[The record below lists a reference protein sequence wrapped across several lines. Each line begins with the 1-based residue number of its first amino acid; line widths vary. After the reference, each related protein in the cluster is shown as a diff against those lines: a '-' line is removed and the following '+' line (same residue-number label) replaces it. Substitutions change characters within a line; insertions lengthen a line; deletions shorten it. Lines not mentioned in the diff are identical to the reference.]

1 MRVTLL
7 TLPLLGLGHYGFGQ
21 STTPAGEQ
29 KIKMSFASPPGG
41 MPLLGLISS
50 MPQRPSL
57 DDSLARRFH
66 ARNRVK
72 TVALVRVGANGAALD
87 TLDYAELD
95 RAGYPVLTA
104 KPSFK
109 ARTHLRYNR
118 RHQLISLTKDAT
130 PGFAWFVQS
139 DYDPATRTTTTRVG
153 PSLAQLALYQ
163 TGHDTQQGN
172 THRFETL
179 LMAVPGMPA
188 PKVGRVVLSTST
200 MGGDT
205 LRIDV
210 LGYQGE
216 QVVKSEAYYAIG
228 RQPQQR
234 EGGIIVLPTAGRPHR
249 ALEGK
254 FISTNRSAF
263 DAAGRLARIQYL
275 PTPPALA
282 EKPVTSTSADGN
294 GSMTI
299 RPSTDT
305 LTTTYLR
312 NADGQLLREE
322 FHGNVFGKVFSSSK
336 PADSPPFTAYDYLPN
351 GLRRSKTDN
360 HGTRYE
366 YRYTFF

>member
-1 MRVTLL
+1 M
-7 TLPLLGLGHYGFGQ
+7 
-21 STTPAGEQ
+21 
-29 KIKMSFASPPGG
+29 
-41 MPLLGLISS
+41 
-50 MPQRPSL
+50 
-57 DDSLARRFH
+57 
-66 ARNRVK
+66 
-72 TVALVRVGANGAALD
+72 
-87 TLDYAELD
+87 
-95 RAGYPVLTA
+95 LTA
-104 KPSFK
+104 NPLFK
-109 ARTHLRYNR
+109 DRTHLRYNR

-130 PGFAWFVQS
+130 PGFASFIQS

-163 TGHDTQQGN
+163 TGHDTPQHK
-172 THRFETL
+172 THRFETFI
-179 LMAVPGMPA
+179 MAVPGMPN
-188 PKVGRVVLSTST
+188 PKLDRVVLSTT
-200 MGGDT
+200 KMGGDT

-234 EGGIIVLPTAGRPHR
+234 EGGVIRMPVAGGPYQDPER
-249 ALEGK
+249 K
-254 FISTNRSAF
+254 FIPNQRSTF
-263 DAAGRLARIQYL
+263 DAAGRLVRIQHL
-275 PTPPALA
+275 PTPQALA
-282 EKPVTSTSADGN
+282 EKSVTSTSTDGN
-294 GSMTI
+294 GSLTI

-322 FHGNVFGKVFSSSK
+322 FHGKVFASNT
-336 PADSPPFTAYDYLPN
+336 PAASPPFNAYDYLPN

>member
-1 MRVTLL
+1 MRVILPTLL
-7 TLPLLGLGHYGFGQ
+7 LLGLGHYGFGQ
-21 STTPAGEQ
+21 GTPPAGEQ
-29 KIKMSFASPPGG
+29 KIKMSFARPQGG
-41 MPLLGLISS
+41 IPLLGFISS

-72 TVALVRVGANGAALD
+72 TVALVRVDANGTALD
-87 TLDYAELD
+87 TTDYAELD

-104 KPSFK
+104 NPLFK

-130 PGFAWFVQS
+130 PDFATIIQS

-188 PKVGRVVLSTST
+188 LQLDRVVLSTT
-200 MGGDT
+200 KMGGDT
-205 LRIDV
+205 IRLDM

-234 EGGIIVLPTAGRPHR
+234 EGGIIRMPTAGHPGQAPER
-249 ALEGK
+249 K
-254 FISTNRSAF
+254 FIPNQRSTF
-263 DAAGRLARIQYL
+263 DAAGRLVRIQYL
-275 PTPPALA
+275 PMPPSPAD
-282 EKPVTSTSADGN
+282 KPVTSTSTDGN
-294 GSMTI
+294 GSLTV

-322 FHGNVFGKVFSSSK
+322 FHGKVFASST
-336 PADSPPFTAYDYLPN
+336 PADAPPFNAYEYLPN
-351 GLRRSKTDN
+351 GLRHRKTDN